1 MYRICPCF
9 LQLILSTGLTL
20 ALTLLQGVV
29 NSFSRKSSFFK
40 WPENENTYSNSVIN
54 YYQSKL
60 PISYKNIPSC
70 FENIVIIN
78 YNLYLFNRICVEAA
92 LPPNVALQID
102 CYCNKSLPDRQT
114 MHVQGLSHWAPANIG
129 PYSQC
134 VQVREMIL
142 SILVWE
148 INSVKIWVGEMIQSK
163 IQLVLKWDG
172 ILIW

>member
-1 MYRICPCF
+1 MTWVVLPWCVSMYRICPCL

-29 NSFSRKSSFFK
+29 DSFSRKSSFLK
-40 WPENENTYSNSVIN
+40 WPENENTYSNSLIN

-60 PISYKNIPSC
+60 RIKNILSC

-148 INSVKIWVGEMIQSK
+148 INSVKI
-163 IQLVLKWDG
+163 
-172 ILIW
+172 

>member
-1 MYRICPCF
+1 MTWVVLPWCVSMYRKCPCL

-29 NSFSRKSSFFK
+29 DSFTRKSSFLK
-40 WPENENTYSNSVIN
+40 WPENENSYSNSLIN

-60 PISYKNIPSC
+60 RIKNILSC
-70 FENIVIIN
+70 FENID
-78 YNLYLFNRICVEAA
+78 NLCLFNRICVEAA
-92 LPPNVALQID
+92 LPTNVALQID

-134 VQVREMIL
+134 VQVTEMIL

-148 INSVKIWVGEMIQSK
+148 ISSVKI
-163 IQLVLKWDG
+163 
-172 ILIW
+172 